1 MTLTP
6 TQRGEGRAALL
17 RAALEEL
24 QEGGVANLS
33 LRAIARRAGV
43 SHAAPKYHFSDRSG
57 LLTAVA
63 LDGFTRLNAA
73 LSAAVEAAGEDARA
87 QFAAGGRAY
96 VEFGLDN
103 AALFVLMFRVE
114 QLDLTNA
121 DLMEQKTAAFA
132 ELDRIVREGTESA
145 AFTTGQSAE
154 VLALISWAFLHGL
167 VVLAHDGAL
176 EVMTGQHDSSALAAS
191 LAAAFA
197 DTISA
202 R

>member
-1 MTLTP
+1 
-6 TQRGEGRAALL
+6 
-17 RAALEEL
+17 
-24 QEGGVANLS
+24 VA
-33 LRAIARRAGV
+33 
-43 SHAAPKYHFSDRSG
+43 
-57 LLTAVA
+57 
-63 LDGFTRLNAA
+63 
-73 LSAAVEAAGEDARA
+73 AAGSDARA

-103 AALFVLMFRVE
+103 SALFVLMFRVE

-121 DLMEQKTAAFA
+121 ELLQQKNAAF
-132 ELDRIVREGTESA
+132 ESLDRIVRNGTESA
-145 AFTTGQSAE
+145 AFTAGQPAE

-176 EVMTGQHDSSALAAS
+176 ELMTGESGTAALAAS
-191 LAAAFA
+191 LTAAFA

>member
-17 RAALEEL
+17 HAALEEL
-24 QEGGVANLS
+24 EENGVANLS

-63 LDGFTRLNAA
+63 LDGFTRLNVA
-73 LSAAVEAAGEDARA
+73 LAEAVTAAGSDARA

-121 DLMEQKTAAFA
+121 ELLQQKNAAF
-132 ELDRIVREGTESA
+132 ESLDRIVRNGTESA
-145 AFTTGQSAE
+145 AFTAGQPAE

-176 EVMTGQHDSSALAAS
+176 ELMTGESGTAALAAS
-191 LAAAFA
+191 LTAAFA

>member
-17 RAALEEL
+17 HAALEEL
-24 QEGGVANLS
+24 EENGVANLS

-63 LDGFTRLNAA
+63 LDGFTRLNVA
-73 LSAAVEAAGEDARA
+73 LADAVAAAGSDARA

-96 VEFGLDN
+96 VEFGLNN

-121 DLMEQKTAAFA
+121 ELLQQKNAAF
-132 ELDRIVREGTESA
+132 ESLDRIVRNGTESA
-145 AFTTGQSAE
+145 AFTAGQPAE

-176 EVMTGQHDSSALAAS
+176 ELMTGESGTAALAAS
-191 LAAAFA
+191 LTAAFA

>member
-17 RAALEEL
+17 HAALEEL
-24 QEGGVANLS
+24 EENGVANLS

-63 LDGFTRLNAA
+63 LDGFTRLNVA
-73 LSAAVEAAGEDARA
+73 LADAVAAAGSDARA

-96 VEFGLDN
+96 VEFGLNN

-121 DLMEQKTAAFA
+121 ELLQQKNAAFGS
-132 ELDRIVREGTESA
+132 LDRIVRNGTESA
-145 AFTTGQSAE
+145 AFTAGQPAE

-176 EVMTGQHDSSALAAS
+176 ELMTGESGTAALAAS
-191 LAAAFA
+191 LTAAFA

>member
-17 RAALEEL
+17 HAALEEL
-24 QEGGVANLS
+24 QENGVANLS

-63 LDGFTRLNAA
+63 LDGFTRLNVA
-73 LSAAVEAAGEDARA
+73 LSDAVAAAGSDARA

-121 DLMEQKTAAFA
+121 ELLQQKNAAF
-132 ELDRIVREGTESA
+132 ESLDRIVRNGTESA
-145 AFTTGQSAE
+145 AFTAGQPAE

-176 EVMTGQHDSSALAAS
+176 ELMTGESGTAALAAS
-191 LAAAFA
+191 LTAAFA

>member
-17 RAALEEL
+17 HAALEEL
-24 QEGGVANLS
+24 EENGVANLS

-63 LDGFTRLNAA
+63 LDGFTRLNVA
-73 LSAAVEAAGEDARA
+73 LADAVAAAGSDARA

-121 DLMEQKTAAFA
+121 ELLQQKNAAF
-132 ELDRIVREGTESA
+132 ESLDRIVRNGTESA
-145 AFTTGQSAE
+145 AFTAGQPAE

-176 EVMTGQHDSSALAAS
+176 ELMTGESGTAALAAS
-191 LAAAFA
+191 LTAAFA

>member
-17 RAALEEL
+17 HAALEEL
-24 QEGGVANLS
+24 EENGVANLS

-63 LDGFTRLNAA
+63 LDGFTRLNVA
-73 LSAAVEAAGEDARA
+73 LAEAVTAAGSDARA

-96 VEFGLDN
+96 VEFGLNN

-121 DLMEQKTAAFA
+121 ELLQQKNAAF
-132 ELDRIVREGTESA
+132 ESLDRIVRNGTESA
-145 AFTTGQSAE
+145 AFTAGQPAE

-176 EVMTGQHDSSALAAS
+176 ELMTGESGTAALAAS
-191 LAAAFA
+191 LTAAFA